1 MKILYLNYMGTAL
14 PTLIRSFELARA
26 TSSLGHEVTLCF
38 MSRHF
43 RPPAFFL
50 DLLRSSESPRFRILH
65 SAPDTPANPPA
76 SFGPGATSVRA
87 GPGRPTLKGL
97 AKQIAGSLLHL
108 PMESRLI
115 AEIRPDVIV
124 ARPDHI
130 ISIPITARRYGVPLV
145 LETDGPVEE
154 LDHYWGISSRWVRP
168 LDTARAR
175 RAQALLVISRVCEE
189 LWLRKGIPASRLFLC
204 PNGADP
210 EVFRPSPPA
219 ERQDTRRRL
228 GLDGSLVI
236 GFSGNQR
243 RWHGVDRLLRAAV
256 PLLREQPAL
265 KLLIIG
271 ALQEASLLELDHVP
285 SALREGRIVRSG
297 AVPYSEMPRL
307 IDAADLMV
315 LPYPDLPLFHF
326 SPMKMF
332 EALAMAKPLV
342 ASRQG
347 QIADVL
353 ADLESCYLFDP
364 DTPEALEHSLRR
376 AVADVSA
383 GRGGDAGR
391 RLLERAHTWAHR
403 GGVIAEACSFARR
416 AAGLP
421 EEPAGT
427 PA

>member
-26 TSSLGHEVTLCF
+26 TSRLGHEVTLCF

-50 DLLRSSESPRFRILH
+50 DLLRGSESPRLRIRH
-65 SAPDTPANPPA
+65 GAPGIPANRPA
-76 SFGPGATSVRA
+76 PFGQGATSA
-87 GPGRPTLKGL
+87 GARPGPPTVKGL
-97 AKQIAGSLLHL
+97 VKQMVGSLSHL
-108 PMESRLI
+108 PLESRLI

-145 LETDGPVEE
+145 FETDGPVEE

-175 RAQALLVISRVCEE
+175 RAQALLVISRVCAD

-210 EVFRPSPPA
+210 EVFRPLRPE

-228 GLDGSLVI
+228 GLEGALVI

-256 PLLREQPAL
+256 PLMRERPTL

-271 ALQEASLLELDHVP
+271 ALQEASLLELDCVP
-285 SALREGRIVRSG
+285 TALREGRIVLSG

-315 LPYPDLPLFHF
+315 LPYPDQPLFHF

-353 ADLESCYLFDP
+353 AGTESCYLFDP
-364 DTPEALEHSLRR
+364 GTPEALAHSLRR

-383 GRGGDAGR
+383 GRDGAAGR
-391 RLLERAHTWAHR
+391 RLLTMAHTWEHR
-403 GGVIAEACSFARR
+403 GSVIAEACSFARG

-421 EEPAGT
+421 EASAGAPA
-427 PA
+427 